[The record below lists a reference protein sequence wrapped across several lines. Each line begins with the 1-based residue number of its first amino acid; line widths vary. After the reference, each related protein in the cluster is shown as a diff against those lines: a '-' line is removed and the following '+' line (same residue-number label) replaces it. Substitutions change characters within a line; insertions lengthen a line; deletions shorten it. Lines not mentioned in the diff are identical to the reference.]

1 MALIVA
7 GTRGVAG
14 NWASLRAA
22 RIAAAISRTRL
33 RPSSTERDSTLSP
46 FVRLCCFLGR
56 RVRDLVR
63 LGGLTV
69 FALMKGQAGGAEG
82 LAAQL
87 AALRMWRAERG
98 SAVVTERCCGSA
110 TRQPVGIVDTASLND
125 SAIKVVHAAGE
136 YTTV

>member
-1 MALIVA
+1 MTAKAVVCPALILVH
-7 GTRGVAG
+7 
-14 NWASLRAA
+14 LR
-22 RIAAAISRTRL
+22 
-33 RPSSTERDSTLSP
+33 
-46 FVRLCCFLGR
+46 CFLGR

-63 LGGLTV
+63 LSGLTV

-98 SAVVTERCCGSA
+98 STVVTERCPGSA

-125 SAIKVVHAAGE
+125 TAIKVVHAAGE
-136 YTTV
+136 YTTI

>member
-14 NWASLRAA
+14 NCPSLRAA

-46 FVRLCCFLGR
+46 FLRLCCFLAR

-98 SAVVTERCCGSA
+98 STVVTERCRGSA
-110 TRQPVGIVDTASLND
+110 TRQPVGIVNTASLNN
-125 SAIKVVHAAGE
+125 SAIKVVHAAGK